1 MTEDEQ
7 AKPTEKPKH
16 PLDDA
21 IPDDSSKLPN
31 LLKKPD
37 IAVLWC
43 DVYTSAIQGAAIVN
57 DTPPKLLSHRAALLA
72 DDFLRQL
79 KVRMPQ

>member
-1 MTEDEQ
+1 MNKD
-7 AKPTEKPKH
+7 AKKQTSEESKFGS
-16 PLDDA
+16 DA
-21 IPDDSSKLPN
+21 VPDDPNKLPD
-31 LLKKPD
+31 LKRGPLS
-37 IAVLWC
+37 VLWSE
-43 DVYTSAIQGAAIVN
+43 VYRAAIQGAAIVN

>member
-1 MTEDEQ
+1 MM
-7 AKPTEKPKH
+7 K
-16 PLDDA
+16 
-21 IPDDSSKLPN
+21 SK
-31 LLKKPD
+31 KKSREPVD
-37 IAVLWC
+37 
-43 DVYTSAIQGAAIVN
+43 